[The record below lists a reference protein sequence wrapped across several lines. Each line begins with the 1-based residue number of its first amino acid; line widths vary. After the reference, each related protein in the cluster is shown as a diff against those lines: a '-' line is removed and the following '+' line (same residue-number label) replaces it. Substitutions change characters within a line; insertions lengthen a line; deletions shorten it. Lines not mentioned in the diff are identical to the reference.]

1 MTEFRGTTICAV
13 KRNGVTAIAGDGQV
27 TMGESVIFKNTA
39 IKVRR
44 IYGGKV
50 ILGFAG
56 SVTDAFSLSERF
68 EGMLNK
74 FAGNLMRSA
83 VELAD
88 LWRSDK
94 IGRKLD
100 AMMITADENTLL
112 IISGTGEVIE
122 PDGGVCAI
130 GSGGNY
136 ALAAARALYK
146 ETNYSAATIARKA
159 LKIASEICVFT
170 NDNIRLET
178 VGEETPETKAET
190 TSEAASEK
198 RPAKKRKSAQKE
210 EN

>member
-1 MTEFRGTTICAV
+1 MIEFRGTTICAV
-13 KRNGVTAIAGDGQV
+13 KKDGVTAIAGDGQV
-27 TMGESVIFKNTA
+27 TMGESVIFKNSA

-112 IISGTGEVIE
+112 ILSGTGEVIE
-122 PDGGVCAI
+122 PDDGIAAV

-136 ALAAARALYK
+136 AMAAARALK
-146 ETNYSAATIARKA
+146 ENTDLSAHEIAEKA
-159 LKIASEICVFT
+159 LHIAADICVFT
-170 NDNIRLET
+170 NHNVIVED
-178 VGEETPETKAET
+178 A
-190 TSEAASEK
+190 
-198 RPAKKRKSAQKE
+198 
-210 EN
+210 

>member
-1 MTEFRGTTICAV
+1 MEFRGTTICAV
-13 KRNGVTAIAGDGQV
+13 KKNGVTAIAGDGQV

-56 SVTDAFSLSERF
+56 SVTDAFALTERF

-83 VELAD
+83 VELAE

-112 IISGTGEVIE
+112 ILSGTGEVIE
-122 PDGGVCAI
+122 PDEGVCAI

-136 ALAAARALYK
+136 ALAAARTLYQ
-146 ETNYSAATIARKA
+146 ETDYDAQTIAKKA

-170 NDNIRLET
+170 NDNIRCET
-178 VGEETPETKAET
+178 VGEKQTATSPEKTKKSKT
-190 TSEAASEK
+190 
-198 RPAKKRKSAQKE
+198 KKG
-210 EN
+210 ENV